1 MAFFVLE
8 SLQKSVLPN
17 PHIVIF
23 AFLKIKKNLNKNI
36 MRGSL
41 LTNVL
46 LIVLLALWLGSTIYN
61 MVLVNDVADEANIG
75 AGVGLRFN

>member
-1 MAFFVLE
+1 
-8 SLQKSVLPN
+8 
-17 PHIVIF
+17 
-23 AFLKIKKNLNKNI
+23 